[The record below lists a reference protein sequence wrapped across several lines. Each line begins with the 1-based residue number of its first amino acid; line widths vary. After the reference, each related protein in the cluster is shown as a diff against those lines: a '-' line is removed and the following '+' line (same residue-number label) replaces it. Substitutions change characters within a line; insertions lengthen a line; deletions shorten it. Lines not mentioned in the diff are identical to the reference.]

1 MTIGY
6 IEVKVN
12 IYMGSV
18 RGGYFRETKITKVKV
33 SHTHTILEQEY
44 WVNVLVLQYY
54 VCAVCVCYFLC
65 LMSPLLG
72 SMEMVQSPTY
82 RGWYLAENL
91 IFLVLW
97 KG

>member
-44 WVNVLVLQYY
+44 
-54 VCAVCVCYFLC
+54 
-65 LMSPLLG
+65 
-72 SMEMVQSPTY
+72 
-82 RGWYLAENL
+82 
-91 IFLVLW
+91 
-97 KG
+97 